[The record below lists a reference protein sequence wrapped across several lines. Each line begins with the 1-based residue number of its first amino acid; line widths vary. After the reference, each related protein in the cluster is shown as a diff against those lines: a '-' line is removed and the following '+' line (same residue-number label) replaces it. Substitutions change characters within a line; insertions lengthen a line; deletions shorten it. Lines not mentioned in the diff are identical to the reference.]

1 MTEGH
6 RYGPYPPTRH
16 PGPTHLT
23 PLPTHPQVLREKHRE
38 SVGSAGSVLVASA
51 SLIPVEWD
59 KAANWQTIERTATEA
74 AQKGAGLV
82 LMSEGFLEGY
92 VIEAVNTANATF
104 SAMPEPAKQDLLRRF
119 LEIGEPSDGPYLAKA
134 KALTKKLRIW
144 LQFGFLHR
152 VGGQVYNGVALFDP
166 DGDMVNLCA
175 HAVVKSSAS
184 FGLTPSPHTLSSR
197 PPLPAPPL
205 PGAVQLD
212 PVVSDAS
219 RAGITRLISPK
230 ATAPSK
236 RECLLSAKKK
246 SKKKSRNLT
255 RFSLWC
261 SPSCYTPGSDYPTAA
276 TPFAR
281 VGHLICFD
289 RHFPE
294 IVRSLAVGGATLI
307 LNPSCE

>member
-1 MTEGH
+1 M
-6 RYGPYPPTRH
+6 
-16 PGPTHLT
+16 
-23 PLPTHPQVLREKHRE
+23 
-38 SVGSAGSVLVASA
+38 GSAGSVLVASA

-104 SAMPEPAKQDLLRRF
+104 SAMPEPAKQGLLRRF

-236 RECLLSAKKK
+236 RECLLSAKTKEV
-246 SKKKSRNLT
+246 KKSRET
-255 RFSLWC
+255 
-261 SPSCYTPGSDYPTAA
+261 
-276 TPFAR
+276 
-281 VGHLICFD
+281 
-289 RHFPE
+289 
-294 IVRSLAVGGATLI
+294 
-307 LNPSCE
+307 

>member
-175 HAVVKSSAS
+175 HAVVKSSA
-184 FGLTPSPHTLSSR
+184 
-197 PPLPAPPL
+197 
-205 PGAVQLD
+205 GAGQ
-212 PVVSDAS
+212 
-219 RAGITRLISPK
+219 R
-230 ATAPSK
+230 
-236 RECLLSAKKK
+236 C
-246 SKKKSRNLT
+246 
-255 RFSLWC
+255 
-261 SPSCYTPGSDYPTAA
+261 
-276 TPFAR
+276 
-281 VGHLICFD
+281 
-289 RHFPE
+289 
-294 IVRSLAVGGATLI
+294 GGA
-307 LNPSCE
+307 S

>member
-1 MTEGH
+1 M
-6 RYGPYPPTRH
+6 
-16 PGPTHLT
+16 
-23 PLPTHPQVLREKHRE
+23 
-38 SVGSAGSVLVASA
+38 GSAGSVLVASA

-104 SAMPEPAKQDLLRRF
+104 SAMPEPAKQGLLRRF

-175 HAVVKSSAS
+175 PQPAHPELSTPTPCPTLAGSSTAR
-184 FGLTPSPHTLSSR
+184 SSDER
-197 PPLPAPPL
+197 CVA
-205 PGAVQLD
+205 
-212 PVVSDAS
+212 
-219 RAGITRLISPK
+219 RRYHKTH
-230 ATAPSK
+230 
-236 RECLLSAKKK
+236 
-246 SKKKSRNLT
+246 
-255 RFSLWC
+255 
-261 SPSCYTPGSDYPTAA
+261 
-276 TPFAR
+276 FAQ
-281 VGHLICFD
+281 GY
-289 RHFPE
+289 
-294 IVRSLAVGGATLI
+294 GTK
-307 LNPSCE
+307 